1 MSSSTPSAAEWP
13 EPAAAI
19 FALLAGF
26 ALSIS
31 LAALGGRQ
39 LVEILLPLLQAPIL
53 WLDDRFAILFLGID
67 HTAQDTVIR
76 LRVNLIRL
84 LVIGTHVVEPHPKG
98 WLEVTTTVG
107 AMLQPL
113 TIGLGLALAWP
124 GRISQRLARAALACA
139 GDLLFMLVDIPLT
152 LHAYTWDMFLAAYDP
167 GHFSPLMTAHRF
179 LHGGGRLGI
188 GVALGTMAI
197 LALSQNR
204 QRDRQ
209 ASPETTE
216 TKAFSDG
223 S

>member
-1 MSSSTPSAAEWP
+1 MPFSTPTNAEWP
-13 EPAAAI
+13 EPAAVVAG
-19 FALLAGF
+19 LLAGF
-26 ALSIS
+26 AMSIT
-31 LAALGGRQ
+31 LAALGGRH
-39 LVEILLPLLQAPIL
+39 LVELLLPLLQAPIL

-76 LRVNLIRL
+76 LRVNLLRL
-84 LVIGTHVVEPHPKG
+84 LVVGTHVVEPHPRG

-124 GRISQRLARAALACA
+124 ARISRRLARAALACA
-139 GDLLFMLVDIPLT
+139 GGLLFMLVDIPLT

-204 QRDRQ
+204 RRDGK
-209 ASPETTE
+209 ASLETTE
-216 TKAFSDG
+216 TKAFSAG

>member
-1 MSSSTPSAAEWP
+1 M
-13 EPAAAI
+13 
-19 FALLAGF
+19 
-26 ALSIS
+26 SIS

-39 LVEILLPLLQAPIL
+39 LVEILLPLIQAQIL
-53 WLDDRFAILFLGID
+53 GLDDRFAILFLGID

-139 GDLLFMLVDIPLT
+139 GGLLFMLVDIPLT

-204 QRDRQ
+204 RRDGK

-216 TKAFSDG
+216 TKAFSAG

>member
-1 MSSSTPSAAEWP
+1 MPFSTPTNAEWP
-13 EPAAAI
+13 EPAAVVAG
-19 FALLAGF
+19 LLAGF

-31 LAALGGRQ
+31 LAALGGRH
-39 LVEILLPLLQAPIL
+39 LVELLLPLLQAPIL

-84 LVIGTHVVEPHPKG
+84 LVIGTQVVEPHPKG

-124 GRISQRLARAALACA
+124 ARISQRLARAALACA
-139 GDLLFMLVDIPLT
+139 GGLLFMLVDIPLT

-204 QRDRQ
+204 RRDGK
-209 ASPETTE
+209 ASLETTE
-216 TKAFSDG
+216 TKAFSAG

>member
-1 MSSSTPSAAEWP
+1 MPFSTPTNAEWP
-13 EPAAAI
+13 EPAAVVAG
-19 FALLAGF
+19 LLAGF

-31 LAALGGRQ
+31 LAALGGRH
-39 LVEILLPLLQAPIL
+39 LVELLLPLLQAPIL
-53 WLDDRFAILFLGID
+53 WLDDRFTILFLGID

-84 LVIGTHVVEPHPKG
+84 LVIGTHVVEPHTKG

-139 GDLLFMLVDIPLT
+139 GGLLFMLVDIPLT

-167 GHFSPLMTAHRF
+167 GHFSPLMTVHRF

-197 LALSQNR
+197 LALRQDRQCNR
-204 QRDRQ
+204 Q
-209 ASPETTE
+209 APLETTE
-216 TKAFSDG
+216 TKAFSAG